1 MKRLPLLVL
10 FLTALLLAACDRTP
24 GMVLKRE
31 PMARL
36 LADLQL
42 AEALSNEQRLS
53 GYGPDST
60 RLALRRSV
68 LAKHGTNEAVLD
80 SSLRWYGA
88 HLPRFMKVIDR
99 ADSILADSMRELER
113 NEQRA
118 IALAA
123 GDSVDLWPAA
133 PSAVFAR
140 SEPSTFL
147 PFELPADSTWQR
159 GDVFTL
165 EFAFDNAMTDI
176 SATIAVDYLNRR
188 ETTEA
193 MAVRQ
198 YPGDMRRMEVKLQ
211 LDSNISAERIYGY
224 LQLKPAEGERAFVDS
239 IRLIRTRLV
248 SREYNDLR
256 RPMFRIS
263 RHAD

>member
-1 MKRLPLLVL
+1 MKRLPLLVML
-10 FLTALLLAACDRTP
+10 LAALLLAACDRTP

-53 GYGPDST
+53 GYGPDSM

-99 ADSILADSMRELER
+99 ADSILADSMRVMER
-113 NEQRA
+113 DARRA
-118 IALAA
+118 LALAA
-123 GDSVDLWPAA
+123 GDSADLWPAA

-140 SEPSTFL
+140 SEPSGFL
-147 PFELPADSTWQR
+147 PFELAADSTWRR

-165 EFAFDNAMTDI
+165 EFAFDNAMSDI

-188 ETTEA
+188 KTTEA
-193 MAVRQ
+193 MAMRQ
-198 YPGDMRRMEVKLQ
+198 YPGDMRRMEIKLQ
-211 LDSNISAERIYGY
+211 LDSNMSAGRIYGY

-239 IRLIRTRLV
+239 IRLVRTRLV
-248 SREYNDLR
+248 ASEYSDLR
-256 RPMFRIS
+256 RPMLRLS
-263 RHAD
+263 RHVD